1 MLSNNIGN
9 TSTGTFAGTSI
20 GTAVGESVGSPQ
32 LNRSLAHVVVC
43 PEGLMVVYPKNNR
56 KYKRLIKYDMRRPR
70 G

>member
-9 TSTGTFAGTSI
+9 TSTGTFAGTII
-20 GTAVGESVGSPQ
+20 GGESVGSPQ

-43 PEGLMVVYPKNNR
+43 PDGLMVVYPKNNR
-56 KYKRLIKYDMRRPR
+56 KYKRLMTYDMRRPR